1 MMRLALM
8 AITLLLAALS
18 AGASFAG
25 AQAPPIRIGFA
36 SAMSGPAA
44 ITGEGVRWGATLAV
58 EEINAKGGV
67 MGRKLEAYFADN
79 KAQPGEAVSA
89 VRKLADVDQV
99 DVIIGQTHSGA
110 CLGAMPI
117 SFTTGMAP
125 RHAPLCLG
133 AMPVVKEIG
142 VPMVIEACSHPK
154 IRELSGKGG
163 NEWTFRVALDDE
175 IMAYTFARYMARN
188 GVKTSSVLAMNNDFG
203 RGAAGAYEAAFK
215 KAGITLVSTEFFDP
229 GQPDYRPVLTRLK
242 RANPETILAVILASD
257 GAPFMR
263 QYRELGLTQRIY
275 SRGSLASAEFLHQVR
290 DNPKIG
296 DGVVE
301 AGYWVTGL
309 DPDWDKKWTERY
321 KVPPRIHGSLA
332 AITLK
337 WAVVPAIEIALKK
350 QGKADRRSIRAAL
363 KEVDVKD
370 SPLGPIKFDDHHQ
383 AWINMILLE
392 MRDGQ
397 LRILEKLPT
406 SPALLN

>member
-1 MMRLALM
+1 MRRLALPFVL
-8 AITLLLAALS
+8 LLLAALS
-18 AGASFAG
+18 AGAWSAA

-58 EEINAKGGV
+58 EEINAKGGI
-67 MGRKLEAYFADN
+67 MGRKIEAFFADN

-110 CLGAMPI
+110 CLGAMP
-117 SFTTGMAP
+117 
-125 RHAPLCLG
+125 
-133 AMPVVKEIG
+133 VVKEIG
-142 VPMVIEACSHPK
+142 VPMVIEACSHPQ
-154 IRELSGKGG
+154 IRALSGKGG

-175 IMAYTFARYMARN
+175 IMAYTFARYMARS
-188 GVKTSSVLAMNNDFG
+188 GVKSSSVLAMNNDFG
-203 RGAAGAYEAAFK
+203 RGAANAYEAAFK
-215 KAGITLVSTEFFDP
+215 KAGIQLLSTEFFDP

-263 QYRELGLTQRIY
+263 QFRELGLTQKVF

-290 DNPKIG
+290 DNPKVG

-301 AGYWVTGL
+301 ASYWVTGL

-321 KVPPRIHGSLA
+321 KVPPRIHGSLS

-337 WAVVPAIEIALKK
+337 WAVVPAIEIALKQ
-350 QGKADRRSIRAAL
+350 QGKADRQTIRAAL

-370 SPLGPIKFDDHHQ
+370 SPLGPIKFDENHQ

>member
-1 MMRLALM
+1 MRIVLA
-8 AITLLLAALS
+8 IVLLALAALPPLT
-18 AGASFAG
+18 A
-25 AQAPPIRIGFA
+25 AQAPPIRVGFA

-58 EEINAKGGV
+58 EEINARGGV

-79 KAQPGEAVSA
+79 KATPGEAVSA
-89 VRKLADVDQV
+89 VRKLADVDKV
-99 DVIIGQTHSGA
+99 DVIVGQTHSGA
-110 CLGAMPI
+110 
-117 SFTTGMAP
+117 
-125 RHAPLCLG
+125 CLG

-142 VPMVIEACSHPK
+142 VPMVIEACSHPQ
-154 IRELSGKGG
+154 IRKLSGKGG

-175 IMAYTFARYMARN
+175 IMAYTFARYMARK
-188 GVKTSSVLAMNNDFG
+188 GVKSASILAMNNDFG
-203 RGAAGAYEAAFK
+203 RGAANAYDAAFK
-215 KAGITLVSTEFFDP
+215 KTKITLVSTEFFDP

-242 RANPETILAVILASD
+242 RAGAETILGVILASD

-263 QYRELGLTQRIY
+263 QYRELGLTQGVY
-275 SRGSLASAEFLHQVR
+275 SRGSLVSAEFLHQVR

-309 DPDWDKKWTERY
+309 DPEWDKKWEERH

-337 WAVVPAIEIALKK
+337 WAVVPALEIALKK
-350 QGKADRRSIRAAL
+350 HGKADRATIRTAL
-363 KEVDVKD
+363 TQVDVKD
-370 SPLGPIKFDDHHQ
+370 SPLGPIKFDANHQ

-392 MRDGQ
+392 MQDGKI
-397 LRILEKLPT
+397 RILEKLAT
-406 SPALLN
+406 SPALLD

>member
-1 MMRLALM
+1 MRIRLALLV
-8 AITLLLAALS
+8 ILLASLPPLA
-18 AGASFAG
+18 A
-25 AQAPPIRIGFA
+25 AQAPPPIRIGFA

-44 ITGEGVRWGATLAV
+44 ITGEGVRWGGTLAV
-58 EEINAKGGV
+58 EEINAKGGI

-79 KAQPGEAVSA
+79 KATPGEAVSA
-89 VRKLADVDQV
+89 VRKLADVDKV

-110 CLGAMPI
+110 
-117 SFTTGMAP
+117 
-125 RHAPLCLG
+125 CLG

-142 VPMVIEACSHPK
+142 VPMVIEACSHPQ
-154 IRELSGKGG
+154 IRALSGKGG

-175 IMAYTFARYMARN
+175 IMAYTFARYMAKQN
-188 GVKTSSVLAMNNDFG
+188 VKSSSILAMNNDFG
-203 RGAAGAYEAAFK
+203 RGAANAYDAAFK
-215 KAGITLVSTEFFDP
+215 KAGIKLVSTEFFDP
-229 GQPDYRPVLTRLK
+229 GQADYRPVLTRLK
-242 RANPETILAVILASD
+242 RAGAETILGIILAGD

-263 QYRELGLTQRIY
+263 QFRELGLTQRIY
-275 SRGSLASAEFLHQVR
+275 SRGSLASAEFLHQVK

-309 DPDWDKKWTERY
+309 DPDWDKKWQERHNI
-321 KVPPRIHGSLA
+321 PPRIHGSLA
-332 AITLK
+332 AIALK
-337 WAVVPAIEIALKK
+337 WAVAPAIEIALKK
-350 QGKADRRSIRAAL
+350 TGKADRATIRAAL

-370 SPLGPIKFDDHHQ
+370 SPLGPIKFDDNHQ

-392 MRDGQ
+392 MQDGK

>member
-1 MMRLALM
+1 MRLVVVAVLV
-8 AITLLLAALS
+8 ALAALPP
-18 AGASFAG
+18 AIG
-25 AQAPPIRIGFA
+25 AQAPPIRVGFA

-67 MGRKLEAYFADN
+67 MGRRLEAYFADN
-79 KAQPGEAVSA
+79 KATPGEAVSA
-89 VRKLADVDQV
+89 VRKLADVDKV
-99 DVIIGQTHSGA
+99 DVIVGQTHSGA
-110 CLGAMPI
+110 
-117 SFTTGMAP
+117 
-125 RHAPLCLG
+125 CLG

-142 VPMVIEACSHPK
+142 VPMVIESCSHAQ
-154 IRELSGKGG
+154 IRQLSGKGG

-175 IMAYTFARYMARN
+175 IMAYTFARYMAKQ
-188 GVKTSSVLAMNNDFG
+188 GVKSSSILAMNNDFG
-203 RGAAGAYEAAFK
+203 RGAASAYDAAFK
-215 KAGITLVSTEFFDP
+215 KASIKLASTEFFDP

-242 RANPETILAVILASD
+242 RAGADTILGIILASD

-263 QYRELGLTQRIY
+263 QFRELGLTQKVY
-275 SRGSLASAEFLHQVR
+275 SRGSLVSAEFLHQVR
-290 DNPKIG
+290 DNPKVG

-309 DPDWDKKWTERY
+309 DPEWDKKWEERH

-337 WAVVPAIEIALKK
+337 WAVVPALEIAQKK
-350 QGKADRRSIRAAL
+350 HGKIDRATIRTAL
-363 KEVDVKD
+363 TEVDVKD
-370 SPLGPIKFDDHHQ
+370 SPLGPIKFDANHQ

-392 MRDGQ
+392 MQDGKI
-397 LRILEKLPT
+397 RIVEKLPT

>member
-1 MMRLALM
+1 MRLALTL
-8 AITLLLAALS
+8 ATLLLIAVS
-18 AGASFAG
+18 AG
-25 AQAPPIRIGFA
+25 AQAPPPIRIGFA

-67 MGRKLEAYFADN
+67 MGRKLEAFFADN

-89 VRKLADVDQV
+89 VRKLVDVDQV

-110 CLGAMPI
+110 CLGAMP
-117 SFTTGMAP
+117 
-125 RHAPLCLG
+125 
-133 AMPVVKEIG
+133 VVKELG
-142 VPMVIEACSHPK
+142 VPMVIEACSHPQ
-154 IRELSGKGG
+154 IRALSGKGG

-175 IMAYTFARYMARN
+175 IMAYTFARYMARQ
-188 GVKTSSVLAMNNDFG
+188 GVKSTSILAMNNDFG
-203 RGAAGAYEAAFK
+203 HGAANAYDAAFK
-215 KAGITLVSTEFFDP
+215 KANIKLLSTEFFDP

-242 RANPETILAVILASD
+242 RANPVAILAVILASD

-263 QYRELGLTQRIY
+263 QFRELGLTQRVF
-275 SRGSLASAEFLHQVR
+275 SRGSLGSAEFLYQVR

-296 DGVVE
+296 DGVIE
-301 AGYWVTGL
+301 ASYWITGL

-337 WAVVPAIEIALKK
+337 WAVVPALEIALKK
-350 QGKADRRSIRAAL
+350 HGKADRQTIRAAL
-363 KEVDVKD
+363 EEVDVKD
-370 SPLGPIKFDDHHQ
+370 SPLGPIKFDANHQ
-383 AWINMILLE
+383 AWINMILIE
-392 MRDGQ
+392 IRDGQ
-397 LRILEKLPT
+397 LHILEKLPT

>member
-1 MMRLALM
+1 MRVALTLV
-8 AITLLLAALS
+8 TLLLAALS
-18 AGASFAG
+18 AGALSVG

-58 EEINAKGGV
+58 EEINAKGGI
-67 MGRKLEAYFADN
+67 MGRKLEASFADN
-79 KAQPGEAVSA
+79 KATPGEAVSA

-110 CLGAMPI
+110 CLGAMP
-117 SFTTGMAP
+117 
-125 RHAPLCLG
+125 
-133 AMPVVKEIG
+133 VVKELG

-175 IMAYTFARYMARN
+175 IMAYTFARYMARQ
-188 GVKTSSVLAMNNDFG
+188 GVKSSSVLAMNNDFG
-203 RGAAGAYEAAFK
+203 RGAAVAYEAAFK

-263 QYRELGLTQRIY
+263 QFRELGLTQKVF

-301 AGYWVTGL
+301 AGYWVVGL

-337 WAVVPAIEIALKK
+337 WAVVPALEIALKK
-350 QGKADRRSIRAAL
+350 HGKADRQTIRAAL
-363 KEVDVKD
+363 EEVDVKD

-383 AWINMILLE
+383 AWINMILIE

>member
-1 MMRLALM
+1 MRIRLALLV
-8 AITLLLAALS
+8 ALLAALPPV
-18 AGASFAG
+18 AA
-25 AQAPPIRIGFA
+25 AQAPPPIRIGFA

-44 ITGEGVRWGATLAV
+44 ITGEGVRWGGTLAV
-58 EEINAKGGV
+58 EEINAKGGI

-79 KAQPGEAVSA
+79 KATPGEAVSA
-89 VRKLADVDQV
+89 VRKLADVDKV

-110 CLGAMPI
+110 
-117 SFTTGMAP
+117 
-125 RHAPLCLG
+125 CLG

-175 IMAYTFARYMARN
+175 IMAYTFAKYMARQ
-188 GVKTSSVLAMNNDFG
+188 GVKSSSILAMNNDFG
-203 RGAAGAYEAAFK
+203 RGAAIAYEAAFK
-215 KAGITLVSTEFFDP
+215 KSGIKLLSTEFFDP
-229 GQPDYRPVLTRLK
+229 GQPDYRPVLTRLR
-242 RANPETILAVILASD
+242 RANPDTILAVILASD

-263 QYRELGLTQRIY
+263 QYRELGLTQKIF
-275 SRGSLASAEFLHQVR
+275 SRGSLASAEFLYQVR
-290 DNPKIG
+290 DHPKVG

-301 AGYWVTGL
+301 AGYWLTGL

-337 WAVVPAIEIALKK
+337 WAVVPALEIALKK
-350 QGKADRRSIRAAL
+350 HGKADRGAIRAAL
-363 KEVDVKD
+363 EEVDVKE
-370 SPLGPIKFDDHHQ
+370 SPLGPIKFDANHQ
-383 AWINMILLE
+383 AWINMILIE

-397 LRILEKLPT
+397 LHILEKLPT

>member
-1 MMRLALM
+1 MRLALTL
-8 AITLLLAALS
+8 ATLLLMAVS
-18 AGASFAG
+18 AG
-25 AQAPPIRIGFA
+25 AQAPPPIRIGFA

-67 MGRKLEAYFADN
+67 MGRKLEAFFADN

-89 VRKLADVDQV
+89 VRKLVDVDQV

-110 CLGAMPI
+110 CLGAMP
-117 SFTTGMAP
+117 
-125 RHAPLCLG
+125 
-133 AMPVVKEIG
+133 VVKELG
-142 VPMVIEACSHPK
+142 VPMVIEACSHPQ
-154 IRELSGKGG
+154 IRALSGKGG

-175 IMAYTFARYMARN
+175 IMAYTFARYMARQD
-188 GVKTSSVLAMNNDFG
+188 VKSTSILAMNNDFG
-203 RGAAGAYEAAFK
+203 HGAANAYDAAFK
-215 KAGITLVSTEFFDP
+215 KANIKLLSTEFFDP

-242 RANPETILAVILASD
+242 RANPVAILAVILASD

-263 QYRELGLTQRIY
+263 QFRELGLTQRVF
-275 SRGSLASAEFLHQVR
+275 SRGSLGSAEFLYQVR

-296 DGVVE
+296 DGVIE
-301 AGYWVTGL
+301 ASYWITGL

-337 WAVVPAIEIALKK
+337 WAVVPALEIALKK
-350 QGKADRRSIRAAL
+350 HGKADRQTIRAAL
-363 KEVDVKD
+363 EEVDVKD
-370 SPLGPIKFDDHHQ
+370 SPLGPIKFDTNHQ
-383 AWINMILLE
+383 AWINMILIE
-392 MRDGQ
+392 IRDGQ
-397 LRILEKLPT
+397 LHILEKLPT

>member
-1 MMRLALM
+1 MRYALTLALLLVM
-8 AITLLLAALS
+8 AFS
-18 AGASFAG
+18 AG
-25 AQAPPIRIGFA
+25 AQAPPIKIGFA

-44 ITGEGVRWGATLAV
+44 ITGEGVKWGATLAV

-110 CLGAMPI
+110 CLGAMP
-117 SFTTGMAP
+117 
-125 RHAPLCLG
+125 
-133 AMPVVKEIG
+133 VVKEIG
-142 VPMVIEACSHPK
+142 IPMVIEACSHPK

-175 IMAYTFARYMARN
+175 IMAHTFARYIART
-188 GVKTSSVLAMNNDFG
+188 GVKSSSILAMNNDFG
-203 RGAAGAYEAAFK
+203 RGAAIAYEAAFK
-215 KAGITLVSTEFFDP
+215 KANVKLLSTDFFDP
-229 GQPDYRPVLTRLK
+229 GQPDYRPVLTRIK
-242 RANPETILAVILASD
+242 RAGAESILAVILASD

-263 QYRELGLTQRIY
+263 QYHEVGLTQRVF
-275 SRGSLASAEFLHQVR
+275 SRGSLTTAEFLHQVK

-296 DGVVE
+296 DGVIE
-301 AGYWVTGL
+301 ASYWINTL
-309 DPDWDKKWTERY
+309 DPEWDKKWTERY

-350 QGKADRRSIRAAL
+350 QGHADRQTIRAAL

-370 SPLGPIKFDDHHQ
+370 SPLGPIKFDDNHQ

>member
-1 MMRLALM
+1 MRYALALG
-8 AITLLLAALS
+8 LLLLTAFS
-18 AGASFAG
+18 AG
-25 AQAPPIRIGFA
+25 AQAPPIKIGFA

-44 ITGEGVRWGATLAV
+44 ITGEGVRWGAALAID
-58 EEINAKGGV
+58 EINAKGGV
-67 MGRKLEAYFADN
+67 MGHKLEAYFADN
-79 KAQPGEAVSA
+79 KAQPGEGVSA

-99 DVIIGQTHSGA
+99 DVIIGQTHSGP
-110 CLGAMPI
+110 CLA
-117 SFTTGMAP
+117 
-125 RHAPLCLG
+125 

-142 VPMVIEACSHPK
+142 IPMVIEACSHPK

-175 IMAYTFARYMARN
+175 IIASTFARYMARQ
-188 GVKTSSVLAMNNDFG
+188 GVKTTSILAMNNDFG
-203 RGAAGAYEAAFK
+203 RGAAIAYDAAFK
-215 KAGITLVSTEFFDP
+215 KAGVKLLSTEFFDP
-229 GQPDYRPVLTRLK
+229 GQPDYRPVLTRFR
-242 RANPETILAVILASD
+242 RANPEAILAVILASD

-263 QYRELGLTQRIY
+263 QFRELGLSQKVF
-275 SRGSLASAEFLHQVR
+275 SRGSLGTAEFLYQVR

-301 AGYWVTGL
+301 ASYWITGL

-350 QGKADRRSIRAAL
+350 HGKADRQTIRAAL
-363 KEVDVKD
+363 EEVDVKD

-383 AWINMILLE
+383 AWINMILIE
-392 MRDGQ
+392 VRDGQ
-397 LRILEKLPT
+397 LHILEKLPT

>member
-1 MMRLALM
+1 M
-8 AITLLLAALS
+8 ALS
-18 AGASFAG
+18 AG

-67 MGRKLEAYFADN
+67 MGRKLEAFFADN

-89 VRKLADVDQV
+89 VRKLVDVDQV

-110 CLGAMPI
+110 CLGAMP
-117 SFTTGMAP
+117 
-125 RHAPLCLG
+125 
-133 AMPVVKEIG
+133 VVKELG
-142 VPMVIEACSHPK
+142 VPMVIEACSHPQ
-154 IRELSGKGG
+154 IRALSGKGG

-175 IMAYTFARYMARN
+175 IMAYTFARYMARQ
-188 GVKTSSVLAMNNDFG
+188 GVKSSSILAMNNDFG
-203 RGAAGAYEAAFK
+203 RGAANAYDAAFK
-215 KAGITLVSTEFFDP
+215 KAGIKLLSTEFFDP

-242 RANPETILAVILASD
+242 RASPETILAVILASD

-263 QYRELGLTQRIY
+263 QFRELGLTQRVF
-275 SRGSLASAEFLHQVR
+275 SRGSLASAEFLLRVR

-301 AGYWVTGL
+301 ASYWLTGL

-321 KVPPRIHGSLA
+321 KVPPRVHGSLA
-332 AITLK
+332 AIALK
-337 WAVVPAIEIALKK
+337 WAVVPALEIALKK
-350 QGKADRRSIRAAL
+350 HGKADRQAIRTAL
-363 KEVDVKD
+363 EEVDVKD
-370 SPLGPIKFDDHHQ
+370 SPLGPIKFDANHQ
-383 AWINMILLE
+383 AWINMILIE

-397 LRILEKLPT
+397 LHILEKLPT